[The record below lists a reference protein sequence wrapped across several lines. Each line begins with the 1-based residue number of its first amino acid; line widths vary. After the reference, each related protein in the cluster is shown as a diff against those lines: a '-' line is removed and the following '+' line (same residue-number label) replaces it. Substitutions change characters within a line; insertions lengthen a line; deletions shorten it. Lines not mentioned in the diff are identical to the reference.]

1 MKKSDGFTLIELLIA
16 VAIVGILAS
25 IAVPSYQDSVRK
37 SRRAD
42 AKGALMGFANA
53 MERHF
58 TENNN
63 YCDVGGGGGGD
74 TCPAGVG
81 DSTVNDTGSPPING
95 VFSSVSPV
103 DGGAVYYNLTIS
115 AASET
120 SFTLSAT
127 PTGAQT
133 GDKCGTLT
141 LQSTGVRGVSSSTV
155 ADCW

>member
-1 MKKSDGFTLIELLIA
+1 MKKLDGFTLIELLIA

-42 AKGALMGFANA
+42 TKGALVGFANA
-53 MERHF
+53 MERYF
-58 TENNN
+58 TENNS
-63 YCDVGGGGGGD
+63 YCGAAVTDSG
-74 TCPAGVG
+74 TCLAA
-81 DSTVNDTGSPPING
+81 TGIPS
-95 VFSSVSPV
+95 VFSSTSPV
-103 DGGAVYYNLTIS
+103 DGGPAYYNLTIS
-115 AASET
+115 AATAT

-127 PTGAQT
+127 PTGAQS

-141 LQSTGVRGVSSSTV
+141 LQNTGVRGVSSSTV